1 MGSFA
6 TLPTGENWPGQATDL
21 VKRHLLIV
29 GQTGSGK
36 TTTTL
41 SLLNQL
47 QQANYTTIIFDPT
60 GEYAQL
66 PNAVTYRL
74 GENAYLEAG
83 QLTADQLQE
92 ALNLSLNHELI
103 AKVRS
108 AVTALRIQQNIT
120 QLRGPYRKLGVPIT
134 KYQQQTAKLGD
145 WSRSFA
151 SAQLA
156 QQLIEEFIVPYPDDR
171 ADYRLLG
178 QQYDRATINRLWG
191 AITAIQAELN
201 SERFRVLF
209 DPDPHPGIFK
219 TELNFVIK
227 MFLTHQTSHRTLV
240 IDLSTLKQFES
251 SQRTVIS
258 LLLKNLLNSRLQGQA
273 SFPVNI
279 VIDEAHRYLPT
290 DERQLA
296 DNGIFQVLR
305 EGRKVNLSMT
315 LTTQSPLDLPARL
328 RSQFAHLLIHHLAAA
343 DEMTSLAQ
351 GHHFSLEQLMNLTT
365 GQALLVLPHHDNQ
378 LIDVQLP
385 AWFRA

>member
-6 TLPTGENWPGQATDL
+6 TLSSGKPWSGKATDL
-21 VKRHLLIV
+21 VKRHLLVV

-41 SLLNQL
+41 SLLDQL
-47 QQANYTTIIFDPT
+47 QKANYTTIIFDPT

-74 GENAYLEAG
+74 GDNAYLEAG
-83 QLTADQLQE
+83 QLTSDQLQE
-92 ALNLSLNHELI
+92 ALDLPLNDELA
-103 AKVRS
+103 AKMRS
-108 AVTALRIQQNIT
+108 AVTALRIQENIT
-120 QLRGPYRKLGVPIT
+120 QQKAIYRKLGVPINQ
-134 KYQQQTAKLGD
+134 YERQAAKLGA

-151 SAQLA
+151 SARLA
-156 QQLIEEFIVPYPDDR
+156 QQLIEELVIPYPDDR
-171 ADYRLLG
+171 ADYHLLG
-178 QQYDRATINRLWG
+178 QQYDRQTINRLWG
-191 AITAIQAELN
+191 AITAIQAELS

-209 DPDPHPGIFK
+209 DPDPHPGVFK

-240 IDLSTLKQFES
+240 IDLSALKQFES

-258 LLLKNLLNSRLQGQA
+258 LLLKNLLNSRLQGKA

-328 RSQFAHLLIHHLAAA
+328 RSQFAHLLIHHLASA

-365 GQALLVLPHHDNQ
+365 GQALLVLPKQANQ
-378 LIDVQLP
+378 LINVNLP
-385 AWFRA
+385 DWFSA

>member
-1 MGSFA
+1 MGPFA
-6 TLPTGENWPGQATDL
+6 TMSSGKPWSGKATDL
-21 VKRHLLIV
+21 VKRHLLVV

-47 QQANYTTIIFDPT
+47 QKANYTTIIFDPT

-74 GENAYLEAG
+74 GDNAYLEAG
-83 QLTADQLQE
+83 QLSSDQLQE
-92 ALNLSLNHELI
+92 ALDLPLNDELI

-108 AVTALRIQQNIT
+108 AVTALRIQENIT
-120 QLRGPYRKLGVPIT
+120 QQKTVYRKLGVAIDQ
-134 KYQQQTAKLGD
+134 YERQAAKLGS

-151 SAQLA
+151 SAHLA
-156 QQLIEEFIVPYPDDR
+156 QQLIEEFIVPYSDDR
-171 ADYRLLG
+171 ADYHLLG
-178 QQYDRATINRLWG
+178 QQYDRPTINHLWG
-191 AITAIQAELN
+191 AITAIQAELS
-201 SERFRVLF
+201 SERFRALF
-209 DPDPHPGIFK
+209 DPDPHPGVFK

-240 IDLSTLKQFES
+240 IDLSALKQFES

-258 LLLKNLLNSRLQGQA
+258 LLLKNLLNSRLQGKA

-290 DERQLA
+290 DEQQLA

-328 RSQFAHLLIHHLAAA
+328 RSQFAHLLIHHLASA
-343 DEMTSLAQ
+343 DEMTSLAH

-365 GQALLVLPHHDNQ
+365 GQALLVLPHQENQ
-378 LIDVQLP
+378 LINVNLP
-385 AWFRA
+385 DWFRA